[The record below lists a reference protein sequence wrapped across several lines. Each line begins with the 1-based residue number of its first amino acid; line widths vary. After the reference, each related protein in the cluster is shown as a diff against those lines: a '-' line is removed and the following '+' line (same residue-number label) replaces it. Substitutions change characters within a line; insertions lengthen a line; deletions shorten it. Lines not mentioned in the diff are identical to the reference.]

1 MCWGKSIT
9 VREVQHN
16 LVKVPQRVEAAHT
29 VEIVR
34 RKQPVAWLVPAGMR
48 MITGSVTDWDNHEAR
63 MASVWQQGVY

>member
-48 MITGSVTDWDNHEAR
+48 MITGSV
-63 MASVWQQGVY
+63 VQ